1 MQLAIG
7 DRVRVWDDDRH
18 RWWEGEV
25 TVIDGDVIEVTV
37 RNGDHPLHPWQAE
50 TICVPLDP
58 EFIQPR
64 HFPTP

>member
-7 DRVRVWDDDRH
+7 DPVRAWDDDRG

-25 TVIDGDVIEVTV
+25 TTINDGEIEVTV
-37 RNGDHPLHPWQAE
+37 RNGDHPRYPWQAE

-58 EFIQPR
+58 EFIQPLR
-64 HFPTP
+64 TPVL